1 MASATPPLFLTT
13 TYFYLFVSTIITTIS
28 RQFPLTQNI
37 FGSLIFLIVSLV
49 LLFVVLKMSPGPMK
63 HVVYLVL
70 LLSLG
75 QMFGPLDKQLEKGN
89 TIRNTLVMVA
99 GIFLGM
105 TVLALADKGNFLGFG
120 PYLFAGLLG
129 LLVARVGLAFYR
141 YEKGKADPML
151 SITEDFQSW
160 DKILSYVGVGL
171 FALYTAYDTQVLK
184 KYGESLGPKGKPDY
198 INASLDLYLD
208 ILNLFVNVEN
218 IIE

>member
-1 MASATPPLFLTT
+1 MAPLNGTPPLFLTT
-13 TYFYLFVSTIITTIS
+13 TYFYLLVSTIITTIS
-28 RQFPLTQNI
+28 RQFPLTQ
-37 FGSLIFLIVSLV
+37 SLLGAIGFFILSLV
-49 LLFVVLKMSPGPMK
+49 LLFAVLKMSPGPMK

-75 QMFGPLDKQLEKGN
+75 QMFGPLDKNLEKGGGN
-89 TIRNTLVMVA
+89 TIRNTLIMVA

-105 TVLALADKGNFLGFG
+105 TVLALIDSGNFLGFG

-129 LLVARVGLAFYR
+129 LVLARLGLAFYA
-141 YEKGKADPML
+141 YSEGKAEP
-151 SITEDFQSW
+151 TEDFKSW

-171 FALYTAYDTQVLK
+171 FALYTAYDTQILK

-208 ILNLFVNVEN
+208 ILNLFVNVDD
-218 IIE
+218 IVG